1 MRRSPLVLV
10 LLVVAVLGDRIAS
23 GSSGSSGSSAGPS
36 GGRLSG
42 RVVRAVDGDT
52 LKVAVGGRLESVR
65 LIGIDTPESKR
76 PGTPVQC
83 GALAA
88 SRAMHRLADGRRV
101 TLVFD
106 PTQDRRDRYG
116 RLLAYVMAG
125 GGDVGLAQVRAGW
138 AMVYV
143 YEHHPFVRVARYRAA
158 ASAARRADRGVDG
171 RCGGD
176 FHTPA

>member
-1 MRRSPLVLV
+1 MRRSPLILV
-10 LLVVAVLGDRIAS
+10 LLVVALLGVRIAS
-23 GSSGSSGSSAGPS
+23 GSSRPSSG
-36 GGRLSG
+36 GGAARLSG

-88 SRAMHRLADGRRV
+88 ARAMHRLADGRRV

-143 YEHHPFVRVARYRAA
+143 YDHHPFVRVGRYRAA
-158 ASAARRADRGVDG
+158 ARSARRADRGVDG
-171 RCGGD
+171 RCEGD

>member
-10 LLVVAVLGDRIAS
+10 LLVVALLGVRIAS
-23 GSSGSSGSSAGPS
+23 GSSGSPSSGAGA
-36 GGRLSG
+36 GRLSG

-52 LKVAVGGRLESVR
+52 LKVAAGGRVESVR

-76 PGTPVQC
+76 PGTRVQC

-143 YEHHPFVRVARYRAA
+143 YDHHPFVRVGRYRAA
-158 ASAARRADRGVDG
+158 ARSARRADRGVDG
-171 RCGGD
+171 RCDGN
-176 FHTPA
+176 FHTPS